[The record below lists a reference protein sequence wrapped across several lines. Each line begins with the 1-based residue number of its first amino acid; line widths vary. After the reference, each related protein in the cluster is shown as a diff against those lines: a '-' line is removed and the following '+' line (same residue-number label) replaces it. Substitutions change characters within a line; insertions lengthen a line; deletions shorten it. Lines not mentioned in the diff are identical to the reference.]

1 MNERYL
7 ELKEIANRIEEIR
20 LELWQSEEHEK
31 CMDDKEEK
39 DYVNEKLVSI
49 QAQLRNIAIFC
60 QIGID

>member
-20 LELWQSEEHEK
+20 LELSQSEEHEK

-39 DYVNEKLVSI
+39 DYVNEK
-49 QAQLRNIAIFC
+49 
-60 QIGID
+60 